1 MRRIVVSIQNRLLS
15 EAICETLREDG
26 KFETFEILQE
36 HMDKTADECEL
47 LRPEILLMEVTYGYE
62 ATLEKRLE
70 PGHRVRE
77 ILPDCKIVLLCDDNS
92 SPSIANS
99 VKEARYKGFIDAFF
113 YASVS
118 SAYLKAVLESL

>member
-15 EAICETLREDG
+15 EAICATLREDG

-36 HMDKTADECEL
+36 NAGKTAEECEIF
-47 LRPEILLMEVTYGYE
+47 RPDILLMEVTYGCE

-70 PGHRVRE
+70 TGHRVRE
-77 ILPDCKIVLLCDDNS
+77 KLPGCKVVLLCDDNS
-92 SPSIANS
+92 SPDIANR
-99 VKEARYKGFIDAFF
+99 VKEARYKEFIDAFF

-118 SAYLKAVLESL
+118 SAYLKAVLESI